1 MKMPENEAP
10 RCPYCGQKMKYSQG
24 MTVARYECQCGSHAP
39 WVHAKLDDCKKM
51 AYEAAMK
58 RWGDADGNSDCGDCK

>member
-1 MKMPENEAP
+1 MAEMETP
-10 RCPYCGQKMKYSQG
+10 RCPYCGQQMTYSQG

-39 WVHAKLDDCKKM
+39 WVHAKLDDCKMM

-58 RWGDADGNSDCGDCK
+58 RSDGIGLGEHLPEKR